1 MEQLG
6 VEHAERRELQLPP
19 DMPKEGDI
27 LRLPPFVWTDSECL
41 DMSELLHPS
50 L

>member
-6 VEHAERRELQLPP
+6 LEHTEREELQLPP
-19 DMPKEGDI
+19 GLPKEGDI
-27 LRLPPFVWTDSECL
+27 LRLPPFVCTDSGCL
-41 DMSELLHPS
+41 NFPKLVHPS